1 VRFRV
6 SLLCINNDMSSNFA
20 LEEVQVALSP
30 LERFEEYLQSR
41 AKRVTRQRRMIVEQ
55 IFSRH
60 DHFDAD
66 HLLADLQRTLGQR
79 RVSRPTVYR
88 TLTELVDAGLLRKMT
103 LAGRAVYEHDYGYPQ
118 HDHVYCQQCEKLV
131 EFHSEAVREI
141 AEAAA
146 REHGFR
152 FVGHRFMVM
161 GICPECSRRRRA
173 VHRLDLV

>member
-1 VRFRV
+1 
-6 SLLCINNDMSSNFA
+6 MASNFA

-30 LERFEEYLQSR
+30 SQRFEEFLQSR
-41 AKRVTRQRRMIVEQ
+41 GKRITRQRRMIIDHV
-55 IFSRH
+55 FASH

-88 TLTELVDAGLLRKMT
+88 TLSELIDAGMLRKMT

-118 HDHVYCQQCEKLV
+118 HDHLYCQECEKLV
-131 EFHSEAVREI
+131 EFHSEAIREI

-152 FVGHRFMVM
+152 FIGERVIVTGVC
-161 GICPECSRRRRA
+161 GDCTRRKRSKG
-173 VHRLDLV
+173 RLDLI

>member
-1 VRFRV
+1 
-6 SLLCINNDMSSNFA
+6 MSTSFA

-30 LERFEEYLQSR
+30 RQRFEEYLQSR
-41 AKRVTRQRRMIVEQ
+41 GKRITRQRRMIIEH
-55 IFSRH
+55 IFKRH

-66 HLLADLQRTLGQR
+66 HLLADLQHSLGHR

-88 TLTELVDAGLLRKMT
+88 ALAELVDAGLLRKMT

-118 HDHVYCQQCEKLV
+118 HDHLYCQQCEKLV

-152 FVGHRFMVM
+152 FVGHRFMVT
-161 GICPECSRRRRA
+161 GLCPECSRRKRASRR
-173 VHRLDLV
+173 VDLV